1 MSYVMLVAADH
12 PLPLYD
18 SGIRRSS
25 ASTAGGACVQVETP
39 GFSHHAASVLPGR
52 GGGTGAGDEAL
63 AVRAECRGRR
73 SGGGAAE
80 GLPEAQL
87 PPWRDNRAVEFVGGR
102 RPGGEDRP
110 VPGEAGRSGPGSP
123 GAAVRPLPHKT
134 AAPASAGWRSPF
146 DFHLRAVLPGK
157 EDQLWQAIAS
167 DASTR
172 RSSGSCPL

>member
-39 GFSHHAASVLPGR
+39 GFSIQPHQYYRDAV
-52 GGGTGAGDEAL
+52 EAL
-63 AVRAECRGRR
+63 GLEMKLWQYELNVE
-73 SGGGAAE
+73 AAE
-80 GLPEAQL
+80 AEAEQL
-87 PPWRDNRAVEFVGGR
+87 RAYLKR
-102 RPGGEDRP
+102 SCRPGETIELWNLWVGDDREEKIARFQ
-110 VPGEAGRSGPGSP
+110 GRLGDLDREALEQLCDPP
-123 GAAVRPLPHKT
+123 TKT